1 MAVSAQIKRG
11 LSEVMQLR
19 DYDLRLDGYEISRWE
34 YKELL
39 AFCRQYEAKKTK
51 AADLLYKTTGN
62 LTGMPRGS
70 NTSDPVCASAV
81 QRERLLKDCEMIEQ
95 AAIEADP
102 AGYQAILRNVTRGM
116 RFEETG
122 YYGARS
128 TFYDARRR
136 FFFFLRNRKFPDCG
150 AVLR

>member
-1 MAVSAQIKRG
+1 
-11 LSEVMQLR
+11 MQLR

-70 NTSDPVCASAV
+70 NRSDPVCASAV
-81 QRERLLKDCEMIEQ
+81 QRDRLLKDCEMIEQ
-95 AAIEADP
+95 AAIEAD
-102 AGYQAILRNVTRGM
+102 ADEHQALIKNVTQGAPYESCGFR
-116 RFEETG
+116 
-122 YYGARS
+122 GARA
-128 TFYDARRR
+128 TFFRRR
-136 FFFFLRNRKFPDCG
+136 RKFFFLLRNRKFETMG
-150 AVLR
+150 

>member
-1 MAVSAQIKRG
+1 MRNWALKLDKYGISK
-11 LSEVMQLR
+11 SE
-19 DYDLRLDGYEISRWE
+19 YE
-34 YKELL
+34 ELK
-39 AFCRQYEAKKTK
+39 AFCRRYDEKRAE
-51 AADLLYKTTGN
+51 AADLLYRTTGR
-62 LTGMPRGS
+62 LTGMPRGC
-70 NTSDPVCASAV
+70 NTSDPVCVSVAR
-81 QRERLLKDCEMIEQ
+81 RERLLKECEMIEQ

>member
-1 MAVSAQIKRG
+1 M
-11 LSEVMQLR
+11 R

-70 NTSDPVCASAV
+70 NRSDPVCASAV
-81 QRERLLKDCEMIEQ
+81 QRDRLLRDCELIEQ

-102 AGYQAILRNVTRGM
+102 GGYQAIIKNVTQGIVYERSGYLGG
-116 RFEETG
+116 RRQFFEK
-122 YYGARS
+122 
-128 TFYDARRR
+128 RRK
-136 FFFFLRNRKFPDCG
+136 FFFLLRNRKMG
-150 AVLR
+150 YYGVILS

>member
-1 MAVSAQIKRG
+1 M
-11 LSEVMQLR
+11 MQLR

-81 QRERLLKDCEMIEQ
+81 QRERLLRDCELIEQ

-102 AGYQAILRNVTRGM
+102 GGYQAIIKNVTQGIVYERSGYLGG
-116 RFEETG
+116 RRQFFEK
-122 YYGARS
+122 
-128 TFYDARRR
+128 RRK
-136 FFFFLRNRKFPDCG
+136 FFFLLRNRKMG
-150 AVLR
+150 YYGVILS

>member
-1 MAVSAQIKRG
+1 M
-11 LSEVMQLR
+11 R

-81 QRERLLKDCEMIEQ
+81 QRERLLRDCELIEQ

-102 AGYQAILRNVTRGM
+102 GGYQAIIKNVTQGIVYERSGYLGG
-116 RFEETG
+116 RRQFFEK
-122 YYGARS
+122 
-128 TFYDARRR
+128 RRK
-136 FFFFLRNRKFPDCG
+136 FFFLLRNRKMG
-150 AVLR
+150 YYGVILS